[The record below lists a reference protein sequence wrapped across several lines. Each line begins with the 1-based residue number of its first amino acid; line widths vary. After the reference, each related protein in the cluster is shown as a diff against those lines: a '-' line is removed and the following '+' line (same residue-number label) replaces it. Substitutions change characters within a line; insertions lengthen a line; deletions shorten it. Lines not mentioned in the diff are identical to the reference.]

1 MDDIITKII
10 GVVIFAGI
18 MGLIADATR
27 NFNDRKSKKKMKSE
41 TEMNTRSLFLDTLT
55 KMGCQY
61 RLGEGDDTRIY
72 FDYQGEHFFAGMKD
86 DNIYVHIWDMCWEHV
101 ELYDIDEVSRLRK
114 AINNSNLNTT
124 VITVF
129 TIDNDAKTMDVH
141 TKSTIPFMS
150 AMPNL
155 EDYLRTELNEFFRAH
170 HFVGSE
176 MHKLRE
182 QEQHA

>member
-10 GVVIFAGI
+10 GVVIFTGI
-18 MGLIADATR
+18 IGLIANATR
-27 NFNDRKSKKKMKSE
+27 NHKEGKSKKKMNSD
-41 TEMNTRSLFLDTLT
+41 TEMNTRSLFLETLT

-61 RLGEGDDTRIY
+61 KLGEGDDTRIY
-72 FDYQGEHFFAGMKD
+72 FDYQGEHFFADM
-86 DNIYVHIWDMCWEHV
+86 NENSIYVHIWDVHWAHV

-114 AINNSNLNTT
+114 AINNANLNTEVVT
-124 VITVF
+124 IY

-150 AMPNL
+150 SMPDL
-155 EDYLRTELNEFFRAH
+155 EDYLRTELNEFFHAH